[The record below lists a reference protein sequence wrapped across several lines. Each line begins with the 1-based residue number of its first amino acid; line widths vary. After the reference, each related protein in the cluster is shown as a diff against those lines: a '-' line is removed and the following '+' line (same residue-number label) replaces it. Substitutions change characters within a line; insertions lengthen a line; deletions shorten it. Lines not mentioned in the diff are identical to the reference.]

1 MDILIVQQDS
11 AHLHLCE
18 SAAHVPGH
26 DLFSPALCMIPLPVV
41 AMYAEMRAVTPG
53 ATRRL
58 FRKAV
63 VEPVTPQ

>member
-1 MDILIVQQDS
+1 MILV
-11 AHLHLCE
+11 
-18 SAAHVPGH
+18 
-26 DLFSPALCMIPLPVV
+26 IPLPVD
-41 AMYAEMRAVTPG
+41 ATCMYDPNVLHTEMRAVTPG